1 MAMEN
6 QANENIEKLFGEFL
20 SEEES
25 LRAAENVQKGERILR
40 EHPAPAPA
48 GELLADINSK
58 VVKALAAK
66 GAKTRRLIAC
76 RVAAVAAVVIILIA
90 ISAKFFGKGP
100 AVQTPVTLEPMQRAV
115 WESDGISSG
124 QTELALL
131 RDEVEQAEAKVSD
144 LKFGRDGGY
153 GGKEFVE
160 IEMELTDISGD
171 FWKG

>member
-20 SEEES
+20 SEEDS
-25 LRAAENVQKGERILR
+25 RRAAENVQKGERILR

-76 RVAAVAAVVIILIA
+76 KVAAVAAVVIILIV

-100 AVQTPVTLEPMQRAV
+100 AVQTPVTLEPIQRAV
-115 WESDGISSG
+115 WESDGVSVDR
-124 QTELALL
+124 TELALL
-131 RDEVEQAEAKVSD
+131 TDEIEHVEGEI
-144 LKFGRDGGY
+144 LTLRLGENGENGG
-153 GGKEFVE
+153 GEFVE
-160 IEMELTDISGD
+160 IEMELTDIGSD